1 VSTVPTPSP
10 TALLRRAWA
19 FDKPLAFVGSAMV
32 VLLAAMLVG
41 LVLDERVITGAPAW
55 LKPMK
60 FAVSIAIYCFTLL
73 WLLTFVEG
81 RRRLV
86 KAVAAVTAVALGLEL
101 VLIAGAA
108 GLGTT
113 SHFNV
118 STPIQSA
125 VWSTM
130 GAAIVATWLANLVA
144 AVLLLRQRL
153 PEPALAWGLRLGLL
167 VSFVGMGLAFFMT
180 VPTPEQLAL
189 AEATGRVP
197 IAGAHT
203 VGAADGGPGLPV
215 VGWSTVGGDV
225 RAAHFLGLHA
235 LQALPLLG
243 WLLGRG
249 GRPAWLGAGDRRAL
263 VVIAGLAYLGLV
275 VLLTSQALRG
285 QPLIAPDAL
294 TLTALAALVLGAGG
308 GAAVVLAR
316 GRRAARG

>member
-1 VSTVPTPSP
+1 MNSIPAPSP

-19 FDKPLAFVGSAMV
+19 FDKPLTFVGAAMV
-32 VLLAAMLVG
+32 AVLAAALVG

-81 RRRLV
+81 HRRAV
-86 KAVAAVTAVALGLEL
+86 KVVAAVTAVALGIEL

-113 SHFNV
+113 SHFNL

-130 GAAIVATWLANLVA
+130 GAAIAATWLAGLVA
-144 AVLLLRQRL
+144 AFLLLRQRL

-167 VSFVGMGLAFFMT
+167 VSLVGMGVAFFMT
-180 VPTPEQLAL
+180 SPTAEQLAM
-189 AEATGRVP
+189 AEATGRLPVV
-197 IAGAHT
+197 GAHT

-215 VGWSTVGGDV
+215 VGWSMVGGDL
-225 RAAHFLGLHA
+225 RAPHFFGLHA

-243 WLLGRG
+243 WLLGSKRFE
-249 GRPAWLGAGDRRAL
+249 RLGAGNRVAL
-263 VVIAGLAYLGLV
+263 MVIAGLAYLGLV
-275 VLLTSQALRG
+275 ILLTWQALRG
-285 QPLIAPDAL
+285 QSLIAPDAL
-294 TLTALAALVLGAGG
+294 TLTALAALVLAAAG
-308 GAAVVLAR
+308 GAAVVLVR
-316 GRRAARG
+316 GRRASRAH